1 MGVNGGCHA
10 CTLAGLLSLCLGN
23 GASPRGLKFG
33 ISILRG
39 NGPPFAACHRKIGGF
54 VLARV
59 PPAERGP
66 VFPLCSMTPL
76 ILTVDSLSLPSSV
89 SSPSSYFIGR
99 KKKNH
104 YDHIWRGSLADS
116 LPSNRRFSCKWTR
129 AEWCHAD
136 GEPPVIAALIPRVPV
151 RVVIFQFRAVILG
164 FMMEQMPV
172 CMQANE
178 VAEYGSEFRPTL
190 HRGDLSL
197 FGAVPSAPHRPAQ
210 RRQKITKVL
219 TILQRRILIGNWCGR
234 NIIYFI
240 LFFLELWRLWE
251 VRWGS

>member
-1 MGVNGGCHA
+1 MA
-10 CTLAGLLSLCLGN
+10 SSSPESLQLS
-23 GASPRGLKFG
+23 GAPCSRCAQWPHSFWLSIPSPSRPRSL
-33 ISILRG
+33 
-39 NGPPFAACHRKIGGF
+39 
-54 VLARV
+54 
-59 PPAERGP
+59 
-66 VFPLCSMTPL
+66 PLPL
-76 ILTVDSLSLPSSV
+76 ISS
-89 SSPSSYFIGR
+89 GG